1 MSVFSCPVSPLGCNI
16 RTHFGSMTLTE
27 EDRTQVMQFLFNMR
41 PTHFLSCR
49 LGCNIHIHFHSIPKD
64 LQDLSVHAV
73 LPCDFQVSRASCRK
87 TSIIHANENHR
98 THALSINSEMRQP
111 TVVSGYNDVQFIL
124 RKEIAIERI
133 TSQARTRMY
142 FDCLFLTNPLSPPLS
157 TIHHPRP
164 VSLQRFRIFA
174 SARDTYLNS
183 RRAWPQVHSVKD
195 IYLYGVNF
203 CISLASLWTELN
215 QDTLVVLPLRWFD
228 TQDWLYVKF
237 GAKQLSNCSSS
248 MVGGFIQFTTILQI
262 QHYELKYCS
271 TEILINP
278 PRAGVNRP

>member
-1 MSVFSCPVSPLGCNI
+1 
-16 RTHFGSMTLTE
+16 
-27 EDRTQVMQFLFNMR
+27 MQFLFNMR

-64 LQDLSVHAV
+64 LQDLSVHAA

-111 TVVSGYNDVQFIL
+111 TVVSGYNNVQFIL

-133 TSQARTRMY
+133 TSQARSTRMY

-215 QDTLVVLPLRWFD
+215 QLIHLLFFRCGGLTHKTDFTLNLEPNSWVIVLLLWLVVSFNLR
-228 TQDWLYVKF
+228 
-237 GAKQLSNCSSS
+237 
-248 MVGGFIQFTTILQI
+248 QFFRFNIMNWNI
-262 QHYELKYCS
+262 AVPKS
-271 TEILINP
+271 W
-278 PRAGVNRP
+278 